1 MKSYFEENGG
11 TYTKVGEYLLPNLVM
26 DPQPEG
32 EIGIWGWRRKQYLKE
47 HRKGTYNAMLLQGTL
62 TQHLID
68 TNTEALDLMESL
80 VRQMAKAEGV
90 TEELKRRDQLGWVR
104 RMNNIRNLAE
114 EIVRNELIYS

>member
-11 TYTKVGEYLLPNLVM
+11 TFTQVGEYLIPDLVM

-32 EIGIWGWRRKQYLKE
+32 EIGVWGWRRKQYLKE

-62 TQHLID
+62 PQHLID
-68 TNTEALDLMESL
+68 TNAAAMDTLESL

-104 RMNNIRNLAE
+104 RMNNIRNRAE
-114 EIVRNELIYS
+114 EFVRNELIYS